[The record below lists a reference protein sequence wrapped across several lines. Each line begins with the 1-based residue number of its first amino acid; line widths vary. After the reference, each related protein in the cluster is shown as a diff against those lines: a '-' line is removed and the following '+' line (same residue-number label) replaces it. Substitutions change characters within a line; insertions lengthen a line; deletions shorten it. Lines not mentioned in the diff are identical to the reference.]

1 MVRMRIARWI
11 IEVFNFGFEGT
22 THGPSPKPHGIS
34 LDSDDGAGRLLG
46 RVRKRSHRTVR

>member
-22 THGPSPKPHGIS
+22 THGPSPM
-34 LDSDDGAGRLLG
+34 
-46 RVRKRSHRTVR
+46 V